1 MNDAPDWGSGDQT
14 AEPFEDGLYGIASL
28 LSGWAPSLTTALLDE
43 DRRRQHTLLTLA
55 THFPQT
61 LVGAN
66 RAIEV
71 ATAAVE
77 FVGHSDFEPLGE
89 LVRRTAAN
97 LQISFDGVL
106 TRRESVVMDTCRDQ
120 MEIAALAQDFLHEP
134 QRIPK
139 WLSGKDR
146 AREFG
151 FKRLIEKYES
161 DLLIPPT
168 GGRPGL
174 LREYAAHSEG
184 LHPRAETVNPGT
196 LPKTPVP
203 ISLEWWLPM
212 TMREILHH
220 AHATLAQL
228 DLALCFHLKR
238 EDWPLGV
245 VNAADDDPLI
255 FAIGQLAQLQSQML
269 AQANVDTPGI

>member
-1 MNDAPDWGSGDQT
+1 MNEAPESGSGDPT
-14 AEPFEDGLYGIASL
+14 AEPFEGGLYGIASL
-28 LSGWAPSLTTALLDE
+28 LSGWAPTLATALLDE
-43 DRRRQHTLLTLA
+43 DRQRQHTLLTLA
-55 THFPQT
+55 MHFPQT
-61 LVGAN
+61 LAGAN
-66 RAIEV
+66 RASDI
-71 ATAAVE
+71 AAAAVE
-77 FVGHSDFEPLGE
+77 FVGHSDFEPLGA

-106 TRRESVVMDTCRDQ
+106 TRRQSVVMDTCRDQ

-161 DLLIPPT
+161 DLLILPT
-168 GGRPGL
+168 GGRPEL

-184 LHPRAETVNPGT
+184 LHPRADAVNPVT
-196 LPKTPVP
+196 LTKTPVP
-203 ISLEWWLPM
+203 IALEWWLPM

-220 AHATLAQL
+220 AHATFAQL
-228 DLALCFHLKR
+228 DLALFFHLKR

-245 VNAADDDPLI
+245 VDAADDDPLLV
-255 FAIGQLAQLQSQML
+255 AIGYLAQLQSRML
-269 AQANVDTPGI
+269 AQANVETPGS

>member
-1 MNDAPDWGSGDQT
+1 MDDAPESGSGDQT
-14 AEPFEDGLYGIASL
+14 AEPFEGGLYGVASL
-28 LSGWAPSLTTALLDE
+28 LSGWAPSLTAALLDE

-55 THFPQT
+55 TRFPQAFA
-61 LVGAN
+61 GAN
-66 RAIEV
+66 RALEL
-71 ATAAVE
+71 ATAAVD

-89 LVRRTAAN
+89 LVRRTASN
-97 LQISFDGVL
+97 LKISFDGVL

-139 WLSGKDR
+139 WLLGKDR

-151 FKRLIEKYES
+151 FKRLIEKHES
-161 DLLIPPT
+161 DLLVLPT
-168 GGRPGL
+168 GGRPEL

-184 LHPRAETVNPGT
+184 LHPRADAVNPVS
-196 LPKTPVP
+196 LPKVPVP
-203 ISLEWWLPM
+203 SSLEWWLPM
-212 TMREILHH
+212 TMREVLHH

-245 VNAADDDPLI
+245 VNAADDDPLLV
-255 FAIGQLAQLQSQML
+255 AIGQLAQLQTQMR
-269 AQANVDTPGI
+269 AQANLDLPGI

>member
-1 MNDAPDWGSGDQT
+1 MDDAPESGSSDPA
-14 AEPFEDGLYGIASL
+14 AEPFEGGLYGIASL
-28 LSGWAPSLTTALLDE
+28 LSGWAPTLATALLNE
-43 DRRRQHTLLTLA
+43 DRQRQHTLLTLA
-55 THFPQT
+55 THFPQA
-61 LVGAN
+61 LAGAN
-66 RAIEV
+66 RAFEIV
-71 ATAAVE
+71 AAAVE
-77 FVGHSDFEPLGE
+77 FVGHSDFEPLGA

-151 FKRLIEKYES
+151 FKRLIDKYES
-161 DLLIPPT
+161 DLLILPT
-168 GGRPGL
+168 GGRPEL

-184 LHPRAETVNPGT
+184 LHPRADAANPVT

-203 ISLEWWLPM
+203 IALEWWLPM

-220 AHATLAQL
+220 AHATFTQL
-228 DLALCFHLKR
+228 DLALSFHLKR

-245 VNAADDDPLI
+245 VDAADDDPLLV
-255 FAIGQLAQLQSQML
+255 AIGYLAQLESQML
-269 AQANVDTPGI
+269 AQANVETAGS